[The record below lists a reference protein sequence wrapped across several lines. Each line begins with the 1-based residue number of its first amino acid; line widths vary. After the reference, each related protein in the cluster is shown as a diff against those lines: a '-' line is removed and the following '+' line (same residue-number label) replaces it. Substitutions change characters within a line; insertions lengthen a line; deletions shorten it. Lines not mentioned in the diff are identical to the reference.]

1 MTQSQQ
7 KFASIL
13 TDTPCNKGN
22 KVGIIFNGAK
32 TVESKSEEI
41 IQQLFFFYLADVQPL
56 LLDFQGS

>member
-41 IQQLFFFYLADVQPL
+41 IQQLFSYLADVQPL